1 MQTDIVVV
9 GAGPAGL
16 SLVRALSGSG
26 LSVALVE
33 RNDYSSIAQ
42 PAYDGR
48 EIALTHASQALMQ
61 QYGLWQHL
69 PENEIYPLRDAKV
82 VSGASDFTLHFPQP
96 KPEAGLIAEQLGFL
110 VSNHNIRQAAFNA
123 AEPVENVA
131 WLTGV
136 NVEQVQVQVADDE
149 ATVKLS
155 DGRSLHTRL
164 VVAADSRFSNTRR
177 QLGISA
183 DSHDYGRTVLVF
195 RTEHEISNQATAFE
209 CFHYGRTLAL
219 LPLSSHMTNC
229 VVTANHQTAKRLL
242 ALSPEALAQDME
254 QQLQGRLGKMQV
266 TSSVHQY
273 PLVGV
278 HARHFQAKRGVLIGD
293 AAVGMHPV
301 TAHGFNLGLESACS
315 LGELLQ
321 QAAAKQQDIAAKSL
335 LQWYEMK
342 HMLRTRPLYHG
353 THAMVS
359 LFTNDAPPAKL
370 LRHAVLRVSNHLPP
384 LKKAIAMQ
392 LTGKWA

>member
-1 MQTDIVVV
+1 
-9 GAGPAGL
+9 
-16 SLVRALSGSG
+16 
-26 LSVALVE
+26 
-33 RNDYSSIAQ
+33 
-42 PAYDGR
+42 
-48 EIALTHASQALMQ
+48 MQ

-69 PENEIYPLRDAKV
+69 PEDEIYPLRDAKV

-96 KPEAGLIAEQLGFL
+96 KADAGLIAEQLGFL
-110 VSNHNIRQAAFNA
+110 VSNHNIRQAAFNE
-123 AEPVENVA
+123 AEPVANVA
-131 WLTGV
+131 WMTGV
-136 NVEQVQVQVADDE
+136 SVEHIQVDDGE
-149 ATVKLS
+149 ATVQLS
-155 DGRSLHTRL
+155 DGRHIHTRL
-164 VVAADSRFSNTRR
+164 VIAADSRFSNTRR

-195 RTEHEISNQATAFE
+195 RTEHEISNEHTAFE

-219 LPLSSHMTNC
+219 LPLQTHLTNC
-229 VVTANHQTAKRLL
+229 VVTADHQSAKRLL
-242 ALSPEALAQDME
+242 ALSPADLARDIE
-254 QQLQGRLGKMQV
+254 RQLNLRLGHMQV
-266 TSSVHQY
+266 VSEVHQY

-278 HARHFQAKRGVLIGD
+278 HARHFQAKRGALIGD

-315 LGELLQ
+315 LAELLQ
-321 QAAAKQQDIAAKSL
+321 QAAAKQQDIAAPSL

-359 LFTNDAPPAKL
+359 LFTNDAAPAKL
-370 LRHAVLRVSNHLPP
+370 LRHAVLRLSNGLPP

>member
-26 LSVALVE
+26 LTVAVVE
-33 RNDYSSIAQ
+33 RQAYASIAK

-48 EIALTHASQALMQ
+48 EIALTHRSQALMQ

-69 PENEIYPLRDAKV
+69 PEDEIYPLRDAKV

-96 KPEAGLIAEQLGFL
+96 KADAGLIAEQLGFL
-110 VSNHNIRQAAFNA
+110 VSNHNIRQAAFNE
-123 AEPVENVA
+123 AEPVANVA
-131 WLTGV
+131 WMTGV
-136 NVEQVQVQVADDE
+136 SVEHIQVDDGE
-149 ATVKLS
+149 ATVQLS
-155 DGRSLHTRL
+155 DGRHIHTRL
-164 VVAADSRFSNTRR
+164 VIAADSRFSNTRR

-195 RTEHEISNQATAFE
+195 RTEHEISNEHTAFE

-219 LPLSSHMTNC
+219 LPLQTHLTNC
-229 VVTANHQTAKRLL
+229 VVTADHQSAKRLL
-242 ALSPEALAQDME
+242 ALSPADLARDIE
-254 QQLQGRLGKMQV
+254 RQLNLRLGHMQV
-266 TSSVHQY
+266 VSEVHQY

-278 HARHFQAKRGVLIGD
+278 HARHFQAKRGALIGD

-315 LGELLQ
+315 LAELLQ
-321 QAAAKQQDIAAKSL
+321 QAAAKQQDIAAPSL

-359 LFTNDAPPAKL
+359 LFTNDAAPAKL
-370 LRHAVLRVSNHLPP
+370 LRHAVLRLSNGLPP

>member
-1 MQTDIVVV
+1 
-9 GAGPAGL
+9 
-16 SLVRALSGSG
+16 
-26 LSVALVE
+26 
-33 RNDYSSIAQ
+33 
-42 PAYDGR
+42 
-48 EIALTHASQALMQ
+48 
-61 QYGLWQHL
+61 
-69 PENEIYPLRDAKV
+69 
-82 VSGASDFTLHFPQP
+82 
-96 KPEAGLIAEQLGFL
+96 
-110 VSNHNIRQAAFNA
+110 
-123 AEPVENVA
+123 
-131 WLTGV
+131 
-136 NVEQVQVQVADDE
+136 
-149 ATVKLS
+149 
-155 DGRSLHTRL
+155 
-164 VVAADSRFSNTRR
+164 
-177 QLGISA
+177 
-183 DSHDYGRTVLVF
+183 
-195 RTEHEISNQATAFE
+195 
-209 CFHYGRTLAL
+209 
-219 LPLSSHMTNC
+219 MTNC

-242 ALSPEALAQDME
+242 ALSPEALAQDMA

-266 TSSVHQY
+266 ISSVHQY

-301 TAHGFNLGLESACS
+301 TAHGFNLGLESACC

>member
-1 MQTDIVVV
+1 MQTDMVVV

-16 SLVRALSGSG
+16 SFVRAMQGSG
-26 LSVALVE
+26 LRIALIE
-33 RNDYSSIAQ
+33 KSSHESIAK

-48 EIALTHASQALMQ
+48 EIALTHTSQVLMSEL
-61 QYGLWQHL
+61 GMWGRIDAD
-69 PENEIYPLRDAKV
+69 EIYPLRDAKV
-82 VSGASDFTLHFPQP
+82 VSGTSDYTLHFPQP
-96 KPEAGLIAEQLGFL
+96 KADSGLLANQLGFL
-110 VSNHNIRQAAFNA
+110 VSNHNIRQAAYDVA
-123 AEPVENVA
+123 CEVENIE
-131 WLTGV
+131 WLMGV
-136 NVEQVQVQVADDE
+136 G
-149 ATVKLS
+149 VKHVHVGKKASMVTLD
-155 DGRSLHTRL
+155 DGRQINTRL

-177 QLGISA
+177 QLGIAA

-195 RTEHEISNQATAFE
+195 RTEHDLSNQHTAFE

-219 LPLSSHMTNC
+219 LPLKEHLTNC

-242 ALSPEALAQDME
+242 SLSPEELALDME
-254 QQLQGRLGKMQV
+254 KQLNLRLGNMRV
-266 TSSVHQY
+266 VSEVHQY

-278 HARHFQAKRGVLIGD
+278 HARHFQAKRGALIGD

-301 TAHGFNLGLESACS
+301 TAHGFNLGLDSACLLAS
-315 LGELLQ
+315 LLQ
-321 QAAAKQQDIAAKSL
+321 EAVLKQQDIADPTL
-335 LQWYEMK
+335 LKWYEMK
-342 HMLRTRPLYHG
+342 HMLKTRPLYHG

-370 LRHAVLRVSNHLPP
+370 LRQAVLRVSNHLPP